1 MRRLRRIFPYILA
14 VNILRSGDQ
23 KRRDTITANGVEGG
37 GGRALSLLI
46 VSPPPRPSINPC
58 GMRRK
63 GGGGSGQTHTMPS
76 PPLTSLLFDPYRGT
90 PPSSSGTA
98 FAEWRRFALW
108 SSCAKTPRLANPRPT
123 YDREGGEE
131 EVQWVR
137 REGEE
142 KIGPTN
148 LATARSGAIG
158 EGGPERDSIM
168 TTGGEKG
175 RRAPNGIS
183 RKIDTELS
191 RTVLVDPYYFA

>member
-1 MRRLRRIFPYILA
+1 MGRLRRIFPYILA

-37 GGRALSLLI
+37 EGPLSSDRLSSSSSSLHQSMWHEEKRRRRRRKWADAHNA
-46 VSPPPRPSINPC
+46 SPPPS
-58 GMRRK
+58 
-63 GGGGSGQTHTMPS
+63 
-76 PPLTSLLFDPYRGT
+76 LTSLLSDPYRGST
-90 PPSSSGTA
+90 PPSSSGAA

-108 SSCAKTPRLANPRPT
+108 SRCAKTPRLANPRPT

-175 RRAPNGIS
+175 RRAAQRDFPEN
-183 RKIDTELS
+183 RY
-191 RTVLVDPYYFA
+191 RTK